1 MIVHVYLT
9 GKRTVNALHLQQVSK
24 PRLKKM
30 PRMPRVVELLR
41 KALEWNE
48 LLESGESVN
57 QADISRREG
66 LSRARVTQIMDLLN
80 LASDIQKYILSM
92 TEAVRRPVITERA
105 LRPLSELNGAE
116 KQLVS
121 FSALQSSLALTIRL

>member
-9 GKRTVNALHLQQVSK
+9 GKRTGNALHLQQVSK

-57 QADISRREG
+57 QADIPRREG
-66 LSRARVTQIMDLLN
+66 SPA
-80 LASDIQKYILSM
+80 
-92 TEAVRRPVITERA
+92 P
-105 LRPLSELNGAE
+105 G
-116 KQLVS
+116 
-121 FSALQSSLALTIRL
+121 